1 MGSLIELNDT
11 LQITEEQGFPSE
23 TLNLE
28 RHREKPLKAKEF
40 EGRIFEF
47 RDKEGARIFHQSP
60 VRCFLVQNIN
70 GKWLYWGKCLIIE
83 QKIKGGTK
91 EEHVTEGK
99 FRITEIYDPK
109 YQELITKHESPEG
122 KSYF

>member
-1 MGSLIELNDT
+1 MNDT
-11 LQITEEQGFPSE
+11 LQITKEQGFPSE
-23 TLNLE
+23 ELNFE
-28 RHREKPLKAKEF
+28 RHKTRPSTAKDF

-47 RDKEGARIFHQSP
+47 KNKTRARIYHHSP

-91 EEHVTEGK
+91 DEQETEGK
-99 FRITEIYDPK
+99 FRITEIYDPE
-109 YQELITKHESPEG
+109 YQELITRHESPGG